1 MRNCKVSW
9 LNSYLDY
16 TKEQESPKAFHF
28 WVGLAVLSAM
38 VRRNVV
44 IPRVMY
50 KTYPNLFIILV
61 AGSAKC
67 RKSVA
72 LSLGEGILKSVETP
86 PMIFSQKITP
96 EALIGALQEAT
107 DIHTKVSYGLVLASE
122 LSVFLGGDAIKNGM
136 IPILTDLYDSK
147 DNWEYKTRVRGTEK
161 IPHVTISML
170 GASTMDWIKTSIPME
185 AIGGGF
191 TSRVIFVF
199 EDTPSKLILF
209 QDDTKTVDIQL
220 RNDLVHDLNRIGEVK
235 GSVVFSPEAKD
246 VAQTWYLQEA
256 TNIRDPKV
264 DGYFGRKHDTMFK
277 VATLLS
283 IAEGDKLLVEGR
295 HIERALAMLEQNELL
310 LTPTLE
316 AVASSIGGE
325 NTNKLL
331 QIIKRFSPIQHSDL
345 LKKCWRYAS
354 AEEAGGMID
363 TLIQSGEI
371 DVELNSKNTRVYK
384 RKESK

>member
-9 LNSYLDY
+9 IDSYLEY
-16 TKEQESPKAFHF
+16 TKEQESPRAFHF
-28 WVGLAVLSAM
+28 WVSMAILSSM

-72 LSLGEGILKSVETP
+72 LSLGDNILKATEEP

-96 EALIGALQEAT
+96 EALIGALQEST
-107 DIHTKVSYGLVLASE
+107 DAQTKVSYGLILASE

-209 QDDTKTVDIQL
+209 SDGKIDNIEL
-220 RNDLVHDLNRIGEVK
+220 RGDLIHDLNNIGKIK
-235 GSVVFSPEAKD
+235 GSVVFSPEAKK
-246 VAQTWYLQEA
+246 VSLEWYEIEA

-283 IAEGDKLLVEGR
+283 IAESDTLIIEER
-295 HIERALAMLEQNELL
+295 HITKALYMLEQNEIL

-331 QIIKRFSPIQHSDL
+331 QIIKRFSPIQHSNL
-345 LKKCWRYAS
+345 LQKCWRYAS
-354 AEEAGGMID
+354 AEEAGGMIN
-363 TLIQSGEI
+363 TLLESGEI
-371 DVELNSKNTRVYK
+371 EMSLDNRNARIYK
-384 RKESK
+384 RKEPK

>member
-9 LNSYLDY
+9 INSYLEY
-16 TKEQESPKAFHF
+16 THEQESPKAFHF
-28 WVGLAVLSAM
+28 WVSMAILSSM

-50 KTYPNLFIILV
+50 RTYPNLFIILV

-72 LSLGEGILKSVETP
+72 LSLGESILKSTEEP

-96 EALIGALQEAT
+96 EALIGALQEST

-147 DNWEYKTRVRGTEK
+147 DNWEYKTKARGTEK

-199 EDTPSKLILF
+199 EDSPSKLILF
-209 QDDTKTVDIQL
+209 SDGKLDNIEL
-220 RNDLVHDLNRIGEVK
+220 RNDLIHDLNNIGKLK
-235 GSVVFSPEAKD
+235 GSVVFSPEAKK
-246 VAQTWYLQEA
+246 ASQSWYEQEA

-283 IAEGDKLLVEGR
+283 IAESDKLLIEEH
-295 HIERALAMLEQNELL
+295 HIIRALAMLEQNELL

-316 AVASSIGGE
+316 AVASSVGGE

-331 QIIKRFSPIQHSDL
+331 QIIKRFSPIKHSDL
-345 LKKCWRYAS
+345 LQKCWRYAS
-354 AEEAGGMID
+354 AEEAGGMLD

-371 DVELNSKNTRVYK
+371 EVELNNKNVRMYK
-384 RKESK
+384 RKEQQ